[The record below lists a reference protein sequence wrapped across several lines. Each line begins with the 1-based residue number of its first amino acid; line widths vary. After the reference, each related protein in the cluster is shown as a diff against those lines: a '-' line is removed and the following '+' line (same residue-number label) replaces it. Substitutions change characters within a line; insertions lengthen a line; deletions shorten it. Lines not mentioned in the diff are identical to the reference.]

1 MESTFNDIWYW
12 LAAAPSNTWQWFNT
26 LGREEWMVVL
36 VVVCAAGFMCLL
48 GFQSR
53 RI

>member
-1 MESTFNDIWYW
+1 MGSTFNDIWFRVTQ
-12 LAAAPSNTWQWFNT
+12 APAQTWQWFNT
-26 LGREEWMVVL
+26 LSREEWMVVL
-36 VVVCAAGFMCLL
+36 VVVCAAGFLCLL

>member
-1 MESTFNDIWYW
+1 MSGFFQNVWNCATE
-12 LAAAPSNTWQWFNT
+12 LPSNTWQWFNA
-26 LGREEWMVVL
+26 LKREEWMVVL
-36 VVVCAAGFMCLL
+36 VVVCVCGFVALL